1 MGEEGEA
8 TLGKSFTESACRGE
22 VGTEDRRRRRRLGER
37 GRKEEEMDGRT
48 GIWKKGALLYYMSV
62 EAGALPTDVTRP

>member
-37 GRKEEEMDGRT
+37 EGGKK
-48 GIWKKGALLYYMSV
+48 KKGTVEPVYGRRAPYY
-62 EAGALPTDVTRP
+62 VT